1 MMRAKT
7 LGGRYESL
15 ENLCFEAAD
24 ILEGKELARERR
36 IFPESQEQKV
46 LSAQKELNFWLIR
59 MGLAPE
65 AGLPVSRIGI
75 YTDFT

>member
-1 MMRAKT
+1 MGQRMIGNRC
-7 LGGRYESL
+7 ESL
-15 ENLCFEAAD
+15 EDFYAEFGDLFENN
-24 ILEGKELARERR
+24 ELAGEKK
-36 IFPESQEQKV
+36 IFPESQGQKV

-59 MGLAPE
+59 MGISPE